1 VEENRKLYRA
11 KFDLFQNEL
20 GGLLPLQKPDAG
32 FYYWLKVDHDE
43 NFAKMLL
50 EKANVKVLPG
60 RYLSRDTE
68 QGNPGEGHV
77 RMALVADIAQ
87 CEEVVK
93 RLKAIL

>member
-1 VEENRKLYRA
+1 
-11 KFDLFQNEL
+11 
-20 GGLLPLQKPDAG
+20 
-32 FYYWLKVDHDE
+32 
-43 NFAKMLL
+43 MLM
-50 EKANVKVLPG
+50 EKAHIKVLPG

-77 RMALVADIAQ
+77 RMALVADLSQ